1 MEFPTA
7 ASESDRE
14 SARSGEGNVR
24 HTRVLILVAMLGA
37 ATLAAGVSTAQART
51 TDRAKPIIYVHGFL
65 LSGASNCNQWQP
77 MAATLASLGH
87 TGPQTTLAYYT
98 GDANCS
104 HALDHHGSHDLHHP
118 SGHRDGSHTQATS
131 IRHLGYHLAW
141 MIYDHYTLNGRP
153 VDIVAHSMGGLAV
166 RYALAQTQ
174 HRHHE
179 FPPRLLVE
187 DIVTLGTPHAGT
199 TWARSCS
206 ATQCAEMVP
215 GSRLLAWLADNAQN
229 PQGADGSDWTTVG
242 SYYDAIVSANSA
254 VAMAAAHQTQYLPG
268 MRIEHSDYYTDTSG
282 AQNADVRY
290 RNAPSSWRYWFSGP
304 HVVRWADKALVEPGW

>member
-1 MEFPTA
+1 
-7 ASESDRE
+7 
-14 SARSGEGNVR
+14 VR
-24 HTRVLILVAMLGA
+24 QIRILILVAMLGA
-37 ATLAAGVSTAQART
+37 ATVAAGVSTAEART

-65 LSGASNCNQWQP
+65 LNGASNCNQWQP

-87 TGPQTTLAYYT
+87 TGPHTTLAYYT

-104 HALDHHGSHDLHHP
+104 HALDHHGRHDLHYP

-141 MIYDHYTLNGRP
+141 MIYDHYTLNGQP

-174 HRHHE
+174 RGHPD

-206 ATQCAEMVP
+206 SATQCAEMVP
-215 GSRLLAWLADNAQN
+215 GSSLLAWLADNAQN

-254 VAMAAAHQTQYLPG
+254 VAMAAAHQTQSLPG
-268 MRIEHSDYYTDTSG
+268 MQIEHSDYYTDTSG

-290 RNAPSSWRYWFSGP
+290 RNAPSSWRYWFSAP
-304 HVVRWADKALVEPGW
+304 HVVRWADKALVEPSW